1 LTPFKFSVDERNP
14 GGKKTYLKNMSPNKW
29 SNPGAHKIL
38 VLTILP
44 WIFLDTAFVSSS
56 VQNEIQPSKQ
66 YSRLVECIQAANV
79 EDPLIAFSV
88 FEKEFDP
95 SVHAANLAFFNEDSE
110 LISQIRTALN
120 ASELRWE
127 LENYKR
133 RLLFVPETRAE
144 YATLFKTYCK
154 DVIDFILTQTQ
165 LQNPFRALQILDYE
179 NTEVPDTDN
188 GITAFLV
195 HNLAEEF
202 VYSYSFYNS
211 QKKKVVIE
219 LDQKVFIGEVGS
231 YSSSIYQAADG
242 TFVFVKNNYT
252 IWQNSAKNPYSAL
265 MVPVE
270 ETFHISLRDYTQQA
284 IRAELAANSV
294 KSIDEVQRIV
304 DEWVAVE
311 EAIVGAMVFSLLPE
325 FLRKSASNFQP
336 AWIEEDFA
344 VKHTLERY
352 KYLGKGI
359 EVVAELGVRNSLDLY
374 RENPEAFRKLLIRD
388 QSADSYL

>member
-1 LTPFKFSVDERNP
+1 
-14 GGKKTYLKNMSPNKW
+14 MSPNKC

-38 VLTILP
+38 VLIILQ
-44 WIFLDTAFVSSS
+44 WIFLDITVASSS

-79 EDPLIAFSV
+79 ENPLIAFSV

-95 SVHAANLAFFNEDSE
+95 AVHAANLTFFNEDSE

-120 ASELRWE
+120 AGELRWE
-127 LENYKR
+127 LENYQR

-144 YATLFKTYCK
+144 YAALFKTYCN
-154 DVIDFILTQTQ
+154 DVIDFILSQTQ
-165 LQNPFRALQILDYE
+165 LQNPFKALQILDYE
-179 NTEVPDTDN
+179 NPEVPDTDN

-202 VYSYSFYNS
+202 VYSYSFYNP
-211 QKKKVVIE
+211 QRKKVVIE
-219 LDQKVFIGEVGS
+219 LDQKVFLGEVGS
-231 YSSSIYQAADG
+231 YSSSIYQTADG

-252 IWQNSAKNPYSAL
+252 IWQNSAKNPYTTL

-284 IRAELAANSV
+284 IRTELAANSV
-294 KSIDEVQRIV
+294 ESIDEVRRIV

-311 EAIVGAMVFSLLPE
+311 EAIVGAMVYSLLPE
-325 FLRKSASNFQP
+325 FLSKSASNFQP
-336 AWIEEDFA
+336 AWIEEDLD
-344 VKHTLERY
+344 VKHTMERY
-352 KYLGKGI
+352 RYLEKGI
-359 EVVAELGVRNSLDLY
+359 QVVVELGVKNSLDLY
-374 RENPEAFRKLLIRD
+374 RENPSAFRKLLIRD
-388 QSADSYL
+388 EGAHSNI